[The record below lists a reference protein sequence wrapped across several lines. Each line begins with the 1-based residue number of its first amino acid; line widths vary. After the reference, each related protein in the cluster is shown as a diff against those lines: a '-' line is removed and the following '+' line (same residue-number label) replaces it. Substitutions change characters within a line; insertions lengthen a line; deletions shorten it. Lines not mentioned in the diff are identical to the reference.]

1 MERYLSGEIER
12 EGWEIRL
19 APVSPIAYGGCAMD
33 IFFADDAR
41 QRTPTRPGM
50 GPLVAAGGIYVPGD
64 AVRSLERDLTDLC
77 TAFGFPLG
85 EEFKWSP
92 RPGSWMHGELITERR
107 QEFLID
113 AVRLAAARNVSAV
126 VIIEDTNCDT
136 ATPACARHEDDAT
149 ALMLERVNW
158 CLRRKETDGIIA
170 GGTDGI
176 IIADRPGGARR
187 DEDKFLANCLESIQ
201 STTLYLR
208 PTRIA
213 LNVLSTSSHL
223 IRLLQL
229 ADVVC
234 SCTTA
239 VVAGEASFS
248 PPIFEHIRPLLH
260 SDSGRIGGVG
270 LKLHP
275 DFRYANLYHW
285 LLGDAYLTRGNTGRP
300 LPDQRYPYST
310 SPVVP

>member
-19 APVSPIAYGGCAMD
+19 APVSPIAYGGCVMD

-136 ATPACARHEDDAT
+136 ATPAWARHEDDAT

-187 DEDKFLANCLESIQ
+187 DEDKFLRHMLGNSPVRHP
-201 STTLYLR
+201 LR
-208 PTRIA
+208 QT
-213 LNVLSTSSHL
+213 
-223 IRLLQL
+223 
-229 ADVVC
+229 
-234 SCTTA
+234 
-239 VVAGEASFS
+239 GEDCAQC
-248 PPIFEHIRPLLH
+248 PIHAFP
-260 SDSGRIGGVG
+260 
-270 LKLHP
+270 
-275 DFRYANLYHW
+275 
-285 LLGDAYLTRGNTGRP
+285 
-300 LPDQRYPYST
+300 PYST
-310 SPVVP
+310 APAGGCRVFLYHRSRRR